1 MNQKIRSAQ
10 ELVAWFYDANLR
22 TGKFRKQLLQEG
34 VFVSAAIRREIML
47 DDKQGELIMNGRTH
61 RIVFTNQGG
70 GVYKATI
77 REKYAPS

>member
-47 DDKQGELIMNGRTH
+47 DDKQGELIMNGWSGRDGCLQQPY
-61 RIVFTNQGG
+61 RCWYQMGFT
-70 GVYKATI
+70 
-77 REKYAPS
+77 